1 MAIDSSRRFPSVLT
15 KLQRLGHSSQAARY
29 EGCTVPR
36 GEPEPEADEAL
47 LSRCRQL
54 ARDLDDAGGV
64 LHARRLS
71 SGDAAR
77 GLCAARPGWFR
88 LLEDRGVLWGV
99 ELLDAGRRDLIGG
112 G

>member
-15 KLQRLGHSSQAARY
+15 KLQRLGRSSPH
-29 EGCTVPR
+29 GCTAPR
-36 GEPEPEADEAL
+36 GEPESEADDAL

-71 SGDAAR
+71 SGPAAR
-77 GLCAARPGWFR
+77 ELCAARPRWFR
-88 LLEDRGVLWGV
+88 LLDDRGVLWGV
-99 ELLDAGRRDLIGG
+99 ELLDAGRRDLLGG
-112 G
+112 RP